1 MEAQTEILLQIQD
14 LKAQRKELEEEATA
28 RQVQEEEFNLDVDA
42 ALSELDE
49 KIKELE
55 SELPEQVQ
63 RRYER
68 LAEALTRPV
77 VPAING
83 VCYGC
88 FVSVATAVASDPAEQ
103 RLRTCD
109 HCGRFLYFVTGRRD
123 RS

>member
-14 LKAQRKELEEEATA
+14 LKAQRKELEEETTA

-42 ALSELDE
+42 ALSQLDRKVE
-49 KIKELE
+49 ELE
-55 SELPEQVQ
+55 AELPDQVR

-68 LAEALTRPV
+68 LAGALTRPV

-103 RLRTCD
+103 QSLRTCD
-109 HCGRFLYFVTGRRD
+109 HCGRFLYFVA
-123 RS
+123 